1 MTMPSPVPPIHPT
14 DGDQIVALERSLTNV
29 TPSQEQLDR
38 ILIIR
43 ALGKEL
49 GKAVILNAPNGRERS
64 FALTHLEETVMWAV
78 KAIVL
83 E

>member
-1 MTMPSPVPPIHPT
+1 MTMPVS
-14 DGDQIVALERSLTNV
+14 DEDRIVALERSLTNV

-64 FALTHLEETVMWAV
+64 IALTNLEESIMWAV